1 MTLNRDQL
9 FADLDALTVEQI
21 EAGLAAGVW
30 GDGGSGLLQRQVRS
44 DEAPECIRAPFHA
57 AATASP

>member
-9 FADLDALTVEQI
+9 FTDLDALTLEQI

-30 GDGGSGLLQRQVRS
+30 GDAARSTVSLLRPDEAEVRS
-44 DEAPECIRAPFHA
+44 GPA
-57 AATASP
+57 